1 MAFNNSRIS
10 TLALHM
16 LTIRLVPINND
27 MLQYTHH
34 QQPRML
40 PMQELQMNFCR
51 EGVGHVGNCNLH
63 LLQVLN
69 MSVMIQ
75 DQDRA
80 AQDRPAFLLSPWNAV
95 DERSLLQ

>member
-1 MAFNNSRIS
+1 
-10 TLALHM
+10 
-16 LTIRLVPINND
+16 
-27 MLQYTHH
+27 
-34 QQPRML
+34 
-40 PMQELQMNFCR
+40 MNFCR